1 MPGLTSS
8 QRKFLRRRAHH
19 LDPMVIIGKQG
30 LTDML
35 VRSASEALEEHELIK
50 IRFNDFK
57 DEKKDLTEKLAF
69 RTNSEVVGMIGHVAV
84 LYRRHPEEDKRK
96 IELPS

>member
-1 MPGLTSS
+1 MPGLSS
-8 QRKFLRRRAHH
+8 SHRKFLRSRAHH
-19 LDPMVIIGKQG
+19 LDALVIIGKQG

-35 VRSASEALEEHELIK
+35 VRAASGALEAHELIK

-57 DEKKDLTEKLAF
+57 DEKKELTEKLAF

-84 LYRRHPEEDKRK
+84 LYRQHPEEDKRK